1 MGRCYDGVIDGRE
14 GTTLILMMHYCISV
28 VQVCMKIT
36 TRVSM
41 RHNESVPGI
50 LVLTWCFFFMR
61 RQLSLAPVDVIL
73 RQEYN
78 RLRIDLSNLKEA
90 EVK

>member
-1 MGRCYDGVIDGRE
+1 
-14 GTTLILMMHYCISV
+14 
-28 VQVCMKIT
+28 
-36 TRVSM
+36 
-41 RHNESVPGI
+41 
-50 LVLTWCFFFMR
+50 MR

>member
-1 MGRCYDGVIDGRE
+1 
-14 GTTLILMMHYCISV
+14 MMHYCISV

-50 LVLTWCFFFMR
+50 LVLTWCFFLMR